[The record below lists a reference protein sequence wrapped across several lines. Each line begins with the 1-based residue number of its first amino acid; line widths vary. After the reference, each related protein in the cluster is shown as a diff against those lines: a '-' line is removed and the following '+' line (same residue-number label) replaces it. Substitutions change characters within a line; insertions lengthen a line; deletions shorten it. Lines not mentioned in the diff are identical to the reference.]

1 MTSHRPSRCDG
12 TGGAGKTLMTTRPDI
27 RAPGDIDAAWLTA
40 VLALG
45 GVDAKV
51 KSFTAKGVGTGQIGD
66 SVRFSLEYEGQ
77 ADGAPKSIVGK
88 FPSAGAESRA
98 TGVALGNYLR
108 EVRFYQQLAPRALI
122 ATPRVWFTDVD
133 EATSDFVLMME
144 DLAPAEQG
152 DQLRGVSLEQARLVI
167 REAAK
172 LHASHWDDE
181 GLDALPWVSG
191 SKAAPPSLAT
201 PEAVQGLWQGFKARY
216 AGRVSE
222 RCQKVG
228 DWLTAQPTF
237 AEDHVGPRC
246 LTHNDFRPDN
256 MMFATDRGGHPITV
270 LDWQSFA
277 YGVGATDVAYF
288 LAGAL
293 SPDERRA
300 NEAELLQLYL
310 DTLVAHGVTGYGMDD
325 LKRDYG
331 RGAYL
336 LFLTAFFASMIVTQ
350 TERGD
355 EMFLQMIESA
365 TEHMLDHGV
374 TG

>member
-1 MTSHRPSRCDG
+1 M
-12 TGGAGKTLMTTRPDI
+12 ARPDI

-40 VLALG
+40 VLAQG
-45 GVDAKV
+45 GVQATV

-66 SVRFSLEYEGQ
+66 SVRFKLEYEGE
-77 ADGAPKSIVGK
+77 AAGAPASIVGK
-88 FPSAGAESRA
+88 FPAAGAESRA

-108 EVRFYQQLAPRALI
+108 EVRFYQQLAPKALI
-122 ATPRVWFTDVD
+122 STARCYFTDVD

-152 DQLRGVSLEQARLVI
+152 DQLQGVTLEQARLVV

-172 LHASHWDDE
+172 LHASHWNDD

-191 SKAAPPSLAT
+191 SAAAPASMVT
-201 PEAVQGLWQGFKARY
+201 VEAVTGLWEAFKVRY
-216 AGRVSE
+216 AARLDD
-222 RCQKVG
+222 RCRQVG
-228 DWLTAQPTF
+228 DWLAPRSLTYP
-237 AEDHVGPRC
+237 AEHTGPRC

-256 MMFATDRGGHPITV
+256 MMFGTERGGHPITV

-277 YGVGATDVAYF
+277 YGVGATDLAYF

-293 SPDERRA
+293 TPDARRA
-300 NEAELLQLYL
+300 AEPELLALYL
-310 DTLVAHGVTGYGMDD
+310 DTLVEHGVAGYGMAD

-350 TERGD
+350 TDRGD
-355 EMFLQMIESA
+355 DMFLQMLESA

-374 TG
+374 MG

>member
-1 MTSHRPSRCDG
+1 
-12 TGGAGKTLMTTRPDI
+12 MTTQPDI
-27 RAPGDIDAAWLTA
+27 RAPGDIDTAWLTA
-40 VLALG
+40 VLAQG
-45 GVDAKV
+45 GVKAKV

-66 SVRFSLEYEGQ
+66 SVRFSLEYEGE
-77 ADGAPKSIVGK
+77 ADGAPASIVGK

-108 EVRFYQQLAPRALI
+108 EVRFYQQLAPKALI

-152 DQLRGVSLEQARLVI
+152 DQLRGVSLEQARLVVV
-167 REAAK
+167 EAAK
-172 LHASHWDDE
+172 LHASHWNDE
-181 GLDALPWVSG
+181 GLDELAWVSG
-191 SKAAPPSLAT
+191 SKAAPPSMAT
-201 PEAVQGLWQGFKARY
+201 PEMVQALWEGFKARY
-216 AGRVSE
+216 AARLTPEV
-222 RCQKVG
+222 RKVG
-228 DWLTAQPTF
+228 DWLTQQPTF

-256 MMFATDRGGHPITV
+256 MMFATDKGGHAITV

-293 SPDERRA
+293 SPEVRREH
-300 NEAELLQLYL
+300 EAAFLQLYL
-310 DTLVAHGVTGYGMDD
+310 DTLVQHGVSGYGMDD

-350 TERGD
+350 TDRGD
-355 EMFLQMIESA
+355 DMFLQMIGSA
-365 TEHMLDHGV
+365 AGHMLDHGV
-374 TG
+374 VA